1 MQSDLISFPPMHDGD
16 KKFSLCSIQMNQKPN
31 KGKASKNILTVTWS
45 IIIKYE
51 ENYVTRRM
59 GDKNIYNSMNSQ

>member
-31 KGKASKNILTVTWS
+31 KGKASKTMLTVTWS

-59 GDKNIYNSMNSQ
+59 RHKNIYNSMNSQ